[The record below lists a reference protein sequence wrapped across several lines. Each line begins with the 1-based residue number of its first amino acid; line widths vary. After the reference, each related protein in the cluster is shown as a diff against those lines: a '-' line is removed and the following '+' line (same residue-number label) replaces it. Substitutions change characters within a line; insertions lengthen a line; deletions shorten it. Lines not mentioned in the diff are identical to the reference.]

1 MLTSGKISENARS
14 NRRQLQGVAAAFSAL
29 GDPNRLR
36 IVLALRQGEL
46 CVCQIVALLELANST
61 VSRHLQIIRETGI
74 IESYKQ
80 GRWVY
85 YRMATSDEGATL
97 VRALLPML
105 SLAEASAQAA
115 ADARRLARI
124 QRINPEELCR
134 TQLTQVK

>member
-1 MLTSGKISENARS
+1 MVVSERLKERS
-14 NRRQLQGVAAAFSAL
+14 PRIRHQLQDTAAVFSAL

-85 YRMATSDEGATL
+85 YRMATSDEGAIL
-97 VRALLPML
+97 ARALLPML
-105 SLAEASAQAA
+105 SVAETSAQAA
-115 ADARRLARI
+115 TDERRLAKIR
-124 QRINPEELCR
+124 RLDPEELCR
-134 TQLTQVK
+134 SQLAQVK

>member
-1 MLTSGKISENARS
+1 MLTPNKTRGNAGRK
-14 NRRQLQGVAAAFSAL
+14 RHQLQETAAVFSAL

-85 YRMATSDEGATL
+85 YRMATGDEGATL
-97 VRALLPML
+97 ARALLPML
-105 SLAEASAQAA
+105 SLAETSAQAA
-115 ADARRLARI
+115 ADERRLAKI
-124 QRINPEELCR
+124 QRVDPEELCR